1 MLQQTPN
8 HMVQQWQQSD
18 RPVSGSSIPEQEH
31 SEKHAALGQSVPPSL
46 VPQQFLPNSAPPSAF
61 AGPMAIPSSVQ
72 PTNQPPVAHL
82 MSPPSSGE
90 KVPPYPLFP
99 PGLIPGMV
107 KKMQIGSGVPYSP
120 LSPLDIP
127 TVIPPSTVSPSDVL
141 QRVSKFFK
149 EIGEV
154 NPSEGPM
161 NSDSRDEDDEYERE
175 YEREP
180 PVRKGGA
187 CIPPPPNLQVD
198 PETGTYAD
206 GSVERKPGSSGSG
219 RLGLGATANPNEV
232 SQYDDVYTSYRK
244 QRSTNYHSS
253 MSARGAAR

>member
-1 MLQQTPN
+1 MTGQDHSDKQVPPPFPKQQFVPN
-8 HMVQQWQQSD
+8 S
-18 RPVSGSSIPEQEH
+18 VSGAP
-31 SEKHAALGQSVPPSL
+31 LPGSL
-46 VPQQFLPNSAPPSAF
+46 PIN
-61 AGPMAIPSSVQ
+61 SSVQ
-72 PTNQPPVAHL
+72 PANRQP
-82 MSPPSSGE
+82 SPHMLQAPPTSTGE
-90 KVPPYPLFP
+90 KLPPYPLFP

-107 KKMQIGSGVPYSP
+107 RKMQIGSGVPYSP

-127 TVIPPSTVSPSDVL
+127 TMIPPSDVPQSEIL

-161 NSDSRDEDDEYERE
+161 NSKDEDDEYGRDS
-175 YEREP
+175 P
-180 PVRKGGA
+180 IRKGGA

-198 PETGTYAD
+198 QETGAYAD
-206 GSVERKPGSSGSG
+206 GSVDRKPGGSG
-219 RLGLGATANPNEV
+219 RLGLGATADPNEI

-253 MSARGAAR
+253 MSARAGSR